1 MSLTYQQSHNKK
13 IPAFQNLVHIRPKG
27 LFFMIVTDSQDM
39 QTQSQISLDTKKDA
53 TYIDF
58 FFFAFSLIL
67 FKKNKRKR
75 KLTAK
80 QLMHSNCGVGED
92 S

>member
-1 MSLTYQQSHNKK
+1 
-13 IPAFQNLVHIRPKG
+13 
-27 LFFMIVTDSQDM
+27 MIVTDSQDM

-58 FFFAFSLIL
+58 FFFCAFSLIL
-67 FKKNKRKR
+67 LKKNKRKR